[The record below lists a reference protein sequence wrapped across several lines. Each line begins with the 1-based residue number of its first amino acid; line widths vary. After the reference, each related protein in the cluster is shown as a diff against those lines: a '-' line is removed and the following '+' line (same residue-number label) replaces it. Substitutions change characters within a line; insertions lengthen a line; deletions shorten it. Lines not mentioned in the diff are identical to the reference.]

1 MKWIRAAALAALAL
15 MGIAVTGTASAAP
28 GSVVLPPQQQSYGQL
43 GMLWWKWALAIPAA
57 QNPILDQSG
66 QNCAVDQRGGM
77 WFLAGTPGGTAPRV
91 CTIPAGKT
99 IFFPIIT
106 LENDYPCLFDPSFQ
120 PAPGQSLP
128 DFLTEGAVSVINQV
142 TDLHASLDGKDIP
155 NVQSYRG
162 TSNMY
167 SFAGDISLKSVLDPC
182 ITGSQQR
189 AVSDGYW
196 LLLAP
201 LSPGHHTLE
210 FGGTA
215 PGAPGMP
222 PQSES
227 AAYSLT
233 VQ

>member
-1 MKWIRAAALAALAL
+1 MKWIRAAALAAIAL

-28 GSVVLPPQQQSYGQL
+28 GSVVLPPQQQNYGQL
-43 GMLWWKWALAIPAA
+43 GMLWWKWALAIPADK
-57 QNPILDQSG
+57 NPILDQSG
-66 QNCAVDQRGGM
+66 KNCGVDQNGGR

-106 LENDYPCLFDPSFQ
+106 LENDYPCPEPPIFE
-120 PAPGQSLP
+120 PAPGQSLK
-128 DFLTEGAVSVINQV
+128 DFLTEGAVSVIDQV
-142 TDLHASLDGKDIP
+142 SELHASLDNNDIP
-155 NVQSYRG
+155 ILNSYRG

-167 SFAGDISLKSVLDPC
+167 SFAGDPSMTVLDPC
-182 ITGSQQR
+182 ITGSQQK

-201 LSPGHHTLE
+201 LSPGHHFLQ
-210 FGGTA
+210 FGGSVFGNA
-215 PGAPGMP
+215 
-222 PQSES
+222 ES
-227 AAYSLT
+227 AAYDLT